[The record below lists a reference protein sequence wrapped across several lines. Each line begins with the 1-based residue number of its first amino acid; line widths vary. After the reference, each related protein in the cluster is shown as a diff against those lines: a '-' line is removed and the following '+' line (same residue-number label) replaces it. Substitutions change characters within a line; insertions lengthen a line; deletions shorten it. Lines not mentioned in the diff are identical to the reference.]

1 MSLQNKHIILG
12 VTGGIAAYK
21 TPLLVRLLKK
31 AGAQVQ
37 VIMTPAAHDFVTP
50 LTLSTLSEQP
60 VLTEFVKAGKEGVWN
75 HHVDLALWA
84 DLILIAPATANTLA
98 KMAHGL
104 ADNLLLTV
112 YMSAKCPV
120 MIAPAM
126 DLDMY
131 NHPTTNENLNKL
143 QSFGVHII
151 PATEGELASGL
162 TGYGRMEEPENIFNT
177 IRTFF
182 EKKKSLAGK
191 TVLITAGPTYEAI
204 DPVRFIGNHSSGK
217 MGIALAEEAAERG
230 AQVFLILGPTH
241 LRTSHPNIH
250 TVRVQNAAEMYEA
263 THRYFPQTD
272 IAILAAAV
280 ADFTPEKK
288 ATHKIKKAGNTLSLK
303 LKATKDILASLGKI
317 KNDRQILAGF
327 AMETQNE
334 KENARKKLVKKNL
347 DFIVLNSLN
356 EKNAGFKHDTNKVSI
371 LTREGAVL
379 DYDLKSK
386 KAVAKDI
393 FNLLA
398 TQLANRVS

>member
-241 LRTSHPNIH
+241 LRASHPNIH

-288 ATHKIKKAGNTLSLK
+288 ATHKIKKAGNTLSLN

-393 FNLLA
+393 FDLLA
-398 TQLANRVS
+398 TQLANQIS